1 MLTVAVLVVQER
13 TKMCTMKYEKA
24 RAECE
29 KIIEIFNACESDTC
43 GDCPLHEIAVS
54 IKDDE
59 RATACH
65 LLAFYKRYL
74 EDRIAEAFN

>member
-1 MLTVAVLVVQER
+1 MLTVADLVAQER

-24 RAECE
+24 RTECE
-29 KIIEIFNACESDTC
+29 KLIKIFNECKAETC
-43 GDCPLHEIAVS
+43 GDCPLHDKAVS
-54 IKDDE
+54 VVDGE